1 MPASHDRIARVVIDR
16 YGTTFAAEAGIT
28 LRDKPSPLWRLLV
41 LTSLLA
47 ARIDAGI
54 AVRSARELSRAG
66 WRTPHRMR
74 SSTWQQRVDAL
85 GRGGYRRYDERTSS
99 QLAELAEAVHEDWH
113 DDLRRLHHA
122 AGDDPVR
129 LASQLQNFKGIGP
142 TGAAIFLREVQVVWH
157 GLVPY
162 VDAIAAKGA
171 QRLGLPGD
179 ASSLLAV
186 VDRDQYGRLVAG
198 CVRAARS
205 DAIVDD
211 VAEAVRQSDP

>member
-1 MPASHDRIARVVIDR
+1 MPASHDRVARVVVDR

-47 ARIDAGI
+47 ARIDAEI

-66 WRTPHRMR
+66 WRTPHRML

-99 QLAELAEAVHEDWH
+99 QLAELAESVHEDWR

-122 AGDDPVR
+122 GGDDPER
-129 LASQLQNFKGIGP
+129 LAHLLQGFKGIGP
-142 TGAAIFLREVQVVWH
+142 TGAAIFIREVQVVWH
-157 GLVPY
+157 GLIPY
-162 VDAIAAKGA
+162 VDAITANGA
-171 QRLGLPGD
+171 RRLGLPGEAD
-179 ASSLLAV
+179 PLRALV
-186 VDRDQYGRLVAG
+186 GDDEFGRLVAG

-211 VAEAVRQSDP
+211 VAEAVRHSVP